1 MSAVEIRKLA
11 EATAFARE
19 VSGVKKPVPSAR
31 AESTSRPDS
40 STTVTVIGDPS
51 CFALS

>member
-19 VSGVKKPVPSAR
+19 VSGVKKPVPSAP
-31 AESTSRPDS
+31 SREHEPPRLVDDRH
-40 STTVTVIGDPS
+40 GHR
-51 CFALS
+51 